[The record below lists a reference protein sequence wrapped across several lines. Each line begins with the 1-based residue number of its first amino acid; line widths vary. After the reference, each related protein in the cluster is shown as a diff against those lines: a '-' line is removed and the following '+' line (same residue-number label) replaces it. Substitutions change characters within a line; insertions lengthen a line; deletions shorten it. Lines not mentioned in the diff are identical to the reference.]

1 MTHSTLLTR
10 CPHCETRF
18 RVTDE
23 QLGVAKGK
31 VRCGNCMEVFNA
43 VEHRQTDNT
52 TAQPVHSPPG
62 TAATTSPGTNDLD
75 DDLVFEDDPDVDAAE
90 GHYAGTRLAFSE
102 DELSDSFR
110 NFDTHQPAAFDE
122 TPDDDLREQID
133 ESWAEDMLADD
144 RPLTRRNTRSS
155 QPARSGPEA
164 EAEPIEPAMPD
175 EPVPFE
181 LEEPSPAPHKPQ
193 APPPTSRPVPAPEP
207 EWDEPPARTGPALD
221 PDPRLRATDGPATP
235 YDDLGREPIALVD
248 RQERSGFRRIVWSVI
263 ILALLAGLISQ
274 VTYFQFDRL
283 SAVPELRPLYE
294 KGCQLAGCKLKP
306 LIAIDQIQ
314 SRKLVVRTAPGDR
327 NALVVDAEIVNQA
340 EFEQPFPA
348 IGLTFSNLNGD
359 VVAQSVFEPDDY
371 LNGDARSLTMM
382 PPGKPVHIAISI
394 RDPGRDAVNYNIIFR
409 PRKP

>member
-43 VEHRQTDNT
+43 IEHQQAD
-52 TAQPVHSPPG
+52 
-62 TAATTSPGTNDLD
+62 AAVKPEPASTSPAASGIDGLD
-75 DDLVFEDDPDVDAAE
+75 DELVFEDDPDVDAAE
-90 GHYAGTRLAFSE
+90 GHYAGTRLNFSD

-110 NFDTHQPAAFDE
+110 NFDTQKQAAFDE
-122 TPDDDLREQID
+122 TPDDDLREQVD
-133 ESWAEDMLADD
+133 ESWAEDMLSDD
-144 RPLTRRNTRSS
+144 RPSTDAVSRRQIPR
-155 QPARSGPEA
+155 
-164 EAEPIEPAMPD
+164 EPAGRPPSEPVEPTMPD

-181 LEEPSPAPHKPQ
+181 LEGRSPAPRKPRT
-193 APPPTSRPVPAPEP
+193 APADPQPTPAPEP
-207 EWDEPPARTGPALD
+207 EWDEPAAAEPPPPPADEPGI
-221 PDPRLRATDGPATP
+221 RATDHLQTP
-235 YDDLGREPIALVD
+235 YHDLGREPIALSH
-248 RQERSGFRRIVWSVI
+248 RQERSGFRRIVWTLVI
-263 ILALLAGLISQ
+263 LAGLAGLVSQ
-274 VTYFQFDRL
+274 VVYFQFDRL

-294 KGCQLAGCKLKP
+294 KGCALVGCTLKP

-314 SRKLVVRTAPGDR
+314 SRKLVVRTAPDDR

-359 VVAQSVFEPDDY
+359 VVAQSVFEPADY
-371 LNGDARSLTMM
+371 LDGEARSLTMM
-382 PPGKPVHIAISI
+382 PAGKPVHIAITI
-394 RDPGRDAVNYNIIFR
+394 RDPGRDAVNYNIVFR